1 MLSAALYPTA
11 EELERTAE
19 IEAGDRAATRA
30 ARAARRAARA
40 KDGKDD
46 DGEEEGTDDDDDE
59 EEEEGLR
66 GYDGHHGALEGLRRD
81 NFLDG
86 DGGGAG
92 GGKADHAAALVS
104 RPTYFQRCR
113 RLARKN
119 RALRAKL
126 RRLEG
131 LGDGAM
137 DAARSRTTFS
147 ERSRQH

>member
-11 EELERTAE
+11 EELERAAE
-19 IEAGDRAATRA
+19 IEAGDRAAARA

-40 KDGKDD
+40 KDGEDDD
-46 DGEEEGTDDDDDE
+46 DGNDDNDEDEEGTDDE
-59 EEEEGLR
+59 GGLR

-86 DGGGAG
+86 EGAA

-137 DAARSRTTFS
+137 DAARRTTFS